1 MVLKTV
7 QINFSTTFKLEIK
20 TLEAEYTVFFVL
32 WSNSDVHPS
41 EAESSLTVVDEVLED
56 LFAAGLHSVM
66 QQRAAG
72 RVLQQDVRRLLVEL
86 HQLHD
91 NTDVWVSV
99 SSNKGRG
106 GA

>member
-1 MVLKTV
+1 M
-7 QINFSTTFKLEIK
+7 LEIK
-20 TLEAEYTVFFVL
+20 PLEAVYTVYSVFFL
-32 WSNSDVHPS
+32 SATCSSSFSNSDVHPS

-91 NTDVWVSV
+91 NTDVSVSV
-99 SSNKGRG
+99 SSSKGRG
-106 GA
+106 RA